1 MAFEIPYDQIRE
13 LQISLRKEAAVASY
27 KPEDPQLPDLPL
39 LQDAISDLDLSPPYV
54 RCKHCQGR
62 LLRGTNSV
70 ICVFCSRQ
78 QNNGVPPDPIKFTST
93 IGCRWFLQYLDLDGS
108 ELVARSIE
116 ANESNKGPNT
126 PEIAFS
132 LSDLLDLEIRWPSEP
147 EEFESSVSENTP
159 AQQLSTLSLAGVD
172 LDNFFT
178 EAKVDVN
185 AVPTST
191 EEQFALKKH
200 KDAAASNQ
208 GNFSLFENLKPSEE
222 VPARPKE
229 DESGESFSGWEADFQ
244 SAGSG
249 TQQQESKLSD
259 PFVGSAGIG
268 TQQQESQL
276 SDPFVRSSLVDLSSH
291 MDDVFVH
298 GGKDLI
304 DNKTNEYTT
313 STSNMKDWLEGDL
326 CSKSNTGVA
335 VQDDQFEVSLNEKD
349 HRTSGSTDNFSSLDI
364 DWIPHTTNSGNMAAD
379 NRTVNE
385 DDD

>member
-13 LQISLRKEAAVASY
+13 LQISLRKEAAVDSY

-70 ICVFCSRQ
+70 ICVFCGRQ

-178 EAKVDVN
+178 EAK
-185 AVPTST
+185 
-191 EEQFALKKH
+191 
-200 KDAAASNQ
+200 
-208 GNFSLFENLKPSEE
+208 PSEE

-229 DESGESFSGWEADFQ
+229 DGSGESFSGWEADFQ

-276 SDPFVRSSLVDLSSH
+276 SDPFVQSSLVDLSSH
-291 MDDVFVH
+291 MDDVFAH
-298 GGKDLI
+298 AGKDLI

-313 STSNMKDWLEGDL
+313 SASNMNDWLEGDL
-326 CSKSNTGVA
+326 
-335 VQDDQFEVSLNEKD
+335 
-349 HRTSGSTDNFSSLDI
+349 
-364 DWIPHTTNSGNMAAD
+364 
-379 NRTVNE
+379 
-385 DDD
+385 